1 MLYINWKM
9 IRNVIVLLVG
19 VDGGCFL
26 VAGGAASSE
35 SELELL
41 DDAAFRFKSALTDC
55 TVGVGFEFVDGF
67 RTSSSEESDEDD
79 ESCFFLFPFVYGA
92 TFCAGVVTFF

>member
-1 MLYINWKM
+1 M
-9 IRNVIVLLVG
+9 VG

-26 VAGGAASSE
+26 LAGGAASSE

-41 DDAAFRFKSALTDC
+41 DDAAFRFKSAFTGGA
-55 TVGVGFEFVDGF
+55 VGVDFEFVDGF
-67 RTSSSEESDEDD
+67 RASSSEESDEDD

-92 TFCAGVVTFF
+92 AFCAGVVTCF